1 LQEQSLTTRQ
11 GRTEPGVRAGGN
23 GGASRSSRARL
34 DQSAA
39 FFAPIALLVGLALA
53 GGGFDVSS
61 RHIAGLA
68 VWLVVVALLVL
79 GVGGGAKLEKP
90 LYLAGGLV
98 VGLSLL
104 CAISSLWSGS
114 VELSV
119 IEADR
124 LLVYLAFFLATFLI
138 AQTDERRQRFAE
150 GLAVAIAVIA
160 LLALGSRLLPHV
172 FNVADAIESGPRLR
186 YPLGYWNADG
196 AMFGIGVALLLWMSR
211 GARWAALRR
220 LSVAALPVCLLALY
234 FTYSRG
240 GLLSLVVACGCL
252 IALSRDRLW
261 LLATLALGALGTVPA
276 ALAVHGRG
284 SLADNLNDQAI
295 VGQGVTVLLVLLG
308 GIALTLLLYWALRV
322 EERRERAL
330 TGRALAASR
339 DPVLLK
345 RVGLALAVVT
355 IAAVATVGARAW
367 HQFSSSDVQFPSDPQ
382 RHFTDLKGA
391 GRHDFW
397 RVALDAFA
405 EKPILGI
412 GAGAYVFSWTEH
424 RSIEV
429 PVHDAHSLYLE
440 AFAELGVVGGLLV
453 LALVGTL
460 LWTAFAAWRDAPP
473 SQRERY
479 AALFAAMLAFAVGA
493 AFDWFWEI
501 AALGAV
507 FFIGGGIA
515 VAARCEQIAARG
527 RGARRGGDERRY
539 GLAVAG
545 LAVAWIAAVALVGPL
560 LVEREL
566 DSSRAN
572 AATGNLPSA
581 VDHAKTARSIE
592 PWAASP
598 YVQLGLLAELQRE
611 FPTAIEDFSHAIERE
626 DRNWQWYYLRS
637 KVEHEAG
644 DAEAARADLE
654 KARELNPRAKCLREG
669 WGCG

>member
-1 LQEQSLTTRQ
+1 M
-11 GRTEPGVRAGGN
+11 RAGGN

-34 DQSAA
+34 DQYAA

-68 VWLVVVALLVL
+68 VWLIVVALLVL
-79 GVGGGAKLEKP
+79 GAGRGAKLEKP
-90 LYLAGGLV
+90 LYLAGGLI

-124 LLVYLAFFLATFLI
+124 LLAYLAFFLATFLI

-172 FNVADAIESGPRLR
+172 FNVADAVESGPRLR

-196 AMFGIGVALLLWMSR
+196 AMFGLGVALLLWMSR
-211 GARWAALRR
+211 EAKWTALRW

-240 GLLSLVVACGCL
+240 GLLSLMVACGCL

-261 LLATLALGALGTVPA
+261 LLATLAVSALGALPA
-276 ALAVHGRG
+276 ALAVHGRR
-284 SLADNLNDQAI
+284 SLADNLNNQAI
-295 VGQGVTVLLVLLG
+295 ADQGVTVLLILLA
-308 GIALTLLLYWALRV
+308 GIALTLLLHWGLRA

-330 TGRALAASR
+330 TRRALAVSR

-345 RVGLALAVVT
+345 RIGLALAVVA
-355 IAAVATVGARAW
+355 IAIVVAVGGRAW
-367 HQFSSSDVQFPSDPQ
+367 HQFSSDAVQFPSDPQ
-382 RHFTDLKGA
+382 QHFADLKGA

-405 EKPILGI
+405 EKPVLGI

-440 AFAELGVVGGLLV
+440 AFAELGVVGGLVV

-479 AALFAAMLAFAVGA
+479 AALFATMLAFAVGA

-501 AALGAV
+501 AAFGAV
-507 FFIGGGIA
+507 FFLGGGIA
-515 VAARCEQIAARG
+515 VAARCEQIASR
-527 RGARRGGDERRY
+527 RGAARHEDDGRRY

-566 DSSRAN
+566 DSSRAD
-572 AATGNLPSA
+572 AAAGNLPSA

-598 YVQLGLLAELQRE
+598 YVQLGLLAELQHE
-611 FPTAIEDFSHAIERE
+611 FPTAIEAFSHAIERE

-644 DAEAARADLE
+644 DAEAALDDLE
-654 KARELNPRAKCLREG
+654 KARELNPLAKCLREG